1 MLKKVLIAGVA
12 VVLALLVVSYV
23 VPRRFADA
31 CLWLKE
37 RRDAAEESIPPERE
51 IAILKAKIDAL
62 AKDDEYQFHHVAKL
76 SAEVKGD
83 ERLVNQSRDRLVNSE
98 KRIGAM
104 HAALKVEGLQV
115 NYESRRWAREE
126 LKTEF
131 ETSVD
136 AYRREEQQLRAQET
150 ALAAKRQTLEVART
164 NLAEMRLT
172 REQLKADLET
182 LRAELALEQQAAAQ
196 ERKLASDPKA
206 AEAREK
212 LESIRKRISVM
223 KEERTLRRELK
234 TGGSAVKAHEEQKK
248 QQEERDAFI
257 NQRWG
262 GAVDATSAKR

>member
-62 AKDDEYQFHHVAKL
+62 EKDDQYQFHAVAKL
-76 SAEVKGD
+76 SAEVKAD
-83 ERLVNQSRDRLVNSE
+83 ERHVNQFRDGLAASE
-98 KRIGAM
+98 KRIAAM

-115 NYESRRWAREE
+115 NYESRNWAREE

-131 ETSVD
+131 EVSVD
-136 AYRREEQQLRAQET
+136 AYRDEEKQLRAKEA
-150 ALAAKRQTLEVART
+150 ALAAKRQTLDVAHK
-164 NLAEMRLT
+164 NLRETRLL
-172 REQLKADLET
+172 RDQLKADLET
-182 LRAELALEQQAAAQ
+182 LRAELVLEQQAAAQ
-196 ERKLASDPKA
+196 ERKVANDPKA

-223 KEERTLRRELK
+223 KEERTLRREMK
-234 TGGSAVKAHEEQKK
+234 TGGSSVRAHEETKK
-248 QQEERDAFI
+248 QQEAREAYI
-257 NQRWG
+257 NQKWG
-262 GAVDATSAKR
+262 GTVDATSAKR